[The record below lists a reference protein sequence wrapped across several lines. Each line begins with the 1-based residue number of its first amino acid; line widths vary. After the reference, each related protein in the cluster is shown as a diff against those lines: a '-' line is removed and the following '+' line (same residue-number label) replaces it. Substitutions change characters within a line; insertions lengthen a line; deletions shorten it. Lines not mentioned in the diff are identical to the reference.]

1 MTAHTVGRR
10 RAARTQPQRAWTA
23 NNLVGARLGLYTRA
37 SDDHEDTKTSV
48 TAQAG
53 FGERWGN
60 QNGCVIPEYG
70 RYTDNDKSASWYA
83 TKVRDDFERLLRDI
97 AAGKL
102 DLVWFWTVNRSQ
114 RDLSAYVKLR
124 DLCRMMGVGLV
135 IKNRLYDL
143 SDPSDL
149 RSLGMDAVNGEVQS
163 VEISQNVRLGME
175 LAATLGKPHGPLTY
189 GYKRVYDERGKY
201 VRQVP
206 DRTLREAT
214 GTDGESYWYSPAA
227 VVKEIITLVSK
238 GRPIAQIGRT
248 LEERGIPAPK
258 GGSKW
263 SRSVLTSIAKN
274 PAYIGKRVYQGE
286 LIEHEKPCWPTVL
299 VDGDE
304 IDSQDWDK
312 AREVFYAAQNVLKN
326 PDRKTTKPG
335 KGVHLLS
342 YLGEFRCV
350 CGEHL
355 QADYD
360 QRKSGKVRNYRCL
373 NRCSSVPADELDS
386 FIRAMVDGYL
396 AREDV
401 RKCINEAQSD
411 DSDVVAARAE
421 VNAIQAEIRE
431 NKEARKAGKLDLS
444 EYLEFKTALSER
456 LSAAE
461 ARADAAATSPVLRA
475 AQVEWNNIPVARQ
488 VVAEVIAVTL
498 KPVGKGRRNVPIDER
513 MDWKW
518 LIGPDADTNTE

>member
-1 MTAHTVGRR
+1 MGVQTARKAGRPR
-10 RAARTQPQRAWTA
+10 RTWDASS
-23 NNLVGARLGLYTRA
+23 LVGARLGLYTRA
-37 SDDHEDTKTSV
+37 SDDHEDTRTSV

-70 RYTDNDKSASWYA
+70 RYSDNDKSASWYA

-124 DLCRMMGVGLV
+124 DLCRTMGVGLV

-143 SDPSDL
+143 NDPSDL

-189 GYKRVYDERGKY
+189 GYKRLYDERGKY
-201 VRQVP
+201 IRQVP
-206 DRTLREAT
+206 DRALREVT
-214 GTDGESYWYSPAA
+214 GTDGETYWYSPAG

-238 GRPIAQIGRT
+238 SRPIAQICRM
-248 LEERGIPAPK
+248 LESRGIPAPK
-258 GGSKW
+258 GGPKW
-263 SRSVLTSIAKN
+263 SRAVVTNIAKN
-274 PAYIGKRVYQGE
+274 PAYIGRRVYQGE

-304 IDSQDWDK
+304 IDSQDWDA
-312 AREVFYAAQNVLKN
+312 ARDVFYAAQNILNN
-326 PDRKTTKPG
+326 PGRKTTKPG

-342 YLGEFRCV
+342 YLGEFRCE

-360 QRKSGKVRNYRCL
+360 VRKSGKVRNYRCIR
-373 NRCSSVPADELDS
+373 RCTSIPADDLDA
-386 FIRAMVDGYL
+386 FIRGMVDGYL

-401 RKCINEAQSD
+401 RAAINSAQSD
-411 DSDVVAARAE
+411 DSAVVAARAE
-421 VNAIQAEIRE
+421 VNAIRAELEENQKARE
-431 NKEARKAGKLDLS
+431 AGQLTLS
-444 EYLEFKTALSER
+444 EYLRFKAGISER

-461 ARADAAATSPVLRA
+461 ARADVAGAPPVLRA
-475 AQVEWNNIPVARQ
+475 AHVEWDNIPVARQ
-488 VVAEVIAVTL
+488 VVAEVIAITL
-498 KPVGKGRRNVPIDER
+498 KPVGKGRRNIPVDAR
-513 MDWKW
+513 VSWKW
-518 LIGPDADTNTE
+518 LIGPESAQDATAART